1 MTTPIDLDASC
12 PSLKISFSIFCSGEQ
27 QLRIDNAN
35 SVGESGDYN
44 FEVLLDG
51 NLIGTKDLSRT
62 DLLPSFFYFSASA
75 GNHMITINRRAGSI
89 QFANIRV
96 VRTFII
102 NGGFEHPGRYYPVT
116 KVPPGK
122 APKGW
127 NAVNTEV
134 INERKG

>member
-12 PSLKISFSIFCSGEQ
+12 PSLKISFSIFCSGKQ

-96 VRTFII
+96 VRTFIT
-102 NGGFEHPGRYYPVT
+102 NGGFEDPVRSAFT
-116 KVPPGK
+116 TDVPPGI
-122 APKGW
+122 PSTEW
-127 NAVNTEV
+127 IHENT
-134 INERKG
+134 